1 MTSQQF
7 SIADRPWLIPCG
19 CDDLIRIG
27 TNSDGGYITSRQAV
41 DASQYLLVLGIG
53 NDWSFERDWH
63 KINYH
68 SDIDCWDGTVEI
80 PKNSDFYDLG
90 LRHNCVNVLGY
101 DSAGSENL
109 QNIFDRI
116 ATDNIF
122 VKIDIEGHEEAMI
135 DILVSQHSRITGL
148 IREWHRTWAPDFQDK
163 MQLLQQYFSLIHV
176 HANNAGPICNDF
188 PEVLE
193 LSFVRQGIKQV
204 LPRTDLYLDIDYPN
218 TSMAPEYVLVAS

>member
-27 TNSDGGYITSRQAV
+27 TDSDGGYITSRQAV
-41 DASQYLLVLGIG
+41 DASQHLLVLGIG
-53 NDWSFERDWH
+53 DDWSFERDWH
-63 KINYH
+63 KINHH

-80 PKNSDFYDLG
+80 PKNSDFYALG

-101 DSAGSENL
+101 NSAGSENL
-109 QNIFDRI
+109 QNIFDNI
-116 ATDNIF
+116 ATNDIF

-135 DILVSQHSRITGL
+135 D
-148 IREWHRTWAPDFQDK
+148 FQDK
-163 MQLLQQYFSLIHV
+163 MQILQQHFSLIHV

-193 LSFVRQGIKQV
+193 LSFVRRGIKQV

-218 TSMAPEYVLVAS
+218 TSMAPEYVLVVS